1 MFRLV
6 RMWFRIIVIGAI
18 LARYRI
24 DELVLHSAWFYP
36 FRFICYFNPM
46 HYFSA
51 KSLTAV
57 ERLRCALEKLG
68 PIYIKFGQ
76 LLSTRR
82 DLIPPDIAEELSKL
96 QDSVKPFPSEIAK
109 AMIEASLGGSVKDIF
124 AEFSDEALASASI
137 AQVHGAVLQTG
148 ESVVVK
154 VLRPNVKKNIQKD
167 LDILKALAKL
177 AHHFL
182 ANGNRLRPKEVVKE
196 FEISLYAELDLA
208 REAANASLLRRNFQ
222 DSSILYIPEV
232 YWDYCKQDV
241 MVMERIHGV
250 PIYDLERLKR
260 QGSDFHELAKNGM
273 TLFFKQVFEDN
284 FFHADMHP
292 GNLFVS
298 EENKTQFIAVDFG
311 IVGSLS
317 DSDRRYIAENLLAF
331 LNRDY
336 RRIALLHIESG
347 WVDADTRVDD
357 FEAALRTISEPVFE
371 KPLKDISMGQVMLNL
386 FRIAREFNITI
397 QPQLILLQKTLFNI
411 ESLGRNL
418 NPDLDLWKTAKP
430 HLERWVK
437 AQMGPKRMLK
447 RLSYNLPKWIEKFP
461 DMPDLLYDTLQTI
474 KLEKEGRVCQ
484 RSQIPGRERGGLY
497 ALFGAG
503 VGLLIGAALSMH
515 PAGSTV
521 ASWVLFGVGVGLLGV
536 SAWFKLWQLLK
547 G

>member
-6 RMWFRIIVIGAI
+6 RMWFRIAAIGAI

-51 KSLTAV
+51 KSLSSG
-57 ERLRCALEKLG
+57 ERLRCALEQLG

-82 DLIPPDIAEELSKL
+82 DLIPPAIAEELSKL
-96 QDSVKPFPSEIAK
+96 QDAVKPFPSKQAK
-109 AMIEASLGGSVKDIF
+109 AIIEASLGGPTSSLF
-124 AEFSDEALASASI
+124 AEFSDKALASASI
-137 AQVHGAVLQTG
+137 AQVHSAKLLTG
-148 ESVVVK
+148 EEVVVK
-154 VLRPNVKKNIQKD
+154 VLRPNVRKNIQKD

-182 ANGNRLRPKEVVKE
+182 PNSNRLRPKEVVKE

-222 DSSILYIPEV
+222 GSDILYIPEV

-241 MVMERIHGV
+241 MVMERIDGV
-250 PIYDLERLKR
+250 PIYDIEQLKA
-260 QGSDFHELAKNGM
+260 QGSDFQLLAKNGM
-273 TLFFKQVFEDN
+273 SIFFQQVFEHN

-292 GNLFVS
+292 GNLFIS
-298 EENKTQFIAVDFG
+298 REDKEQYIAVDFG

-331 LNRDY
+331 LKRDY
-336 RRIALLHIESG
+336 RRIALLHVESG
-347 WVDADTRVDD
+347 WVDQDTRIDD

-371 KPLKDISMGQVMLNL
+371 KPLKEISMGQVMLNL

-418 NPDLDLWKTAKP
+418 NPDLDLWKTARP
-430 HLERWVK
+430 YLERWVK
-437 AQMGPKRMLK
+437 EQMGPKRLLK
-447 RLSYNLPKWIEKFP
+447 RLSYSLPHWIEKMP
-461 DMPDLLYDTLQTI
+461 EMPDLLYDTLQAI
-474 KLEKEGRVCQ
+474 KTEKERPAVQ
-484 RSQIPGRERGGLY
+484 PVVRGDGGIY
-497 ALFGAG
+497 ALVGAG
-503 VGLLIGAALSMH
+503 VGLLIGSALSMH
-515 PAGSTV
+515 PSISNTV
-521 ASWVLFGVGVGLLGV
+521 TPWVLFGVGVGSLGLG
-536 SAWFKLWQLLK
+536 AGLKLWQLIK
-547 G
+547 A